1 MQIESMTGFGSAEKG
16 DFSVEVRS
24 VNHKNLDIHFNAPSY
39 LYRLDPDI
47 RKLAKDIF
55 SRGRIDIYVSKL
67 SGSEKKIHVNIKL
80 AQEYQKSLNA
90 LKNGLKLKD
99 DVGLSY
105 FASLRDIFSTDDP
118 DLKMSDFN
126 AALHSALKKLKI
138 SRSKEGKALVAD
150 ILKRMQTIHKDL
162 VKIEGRRKIIA
173 STAASGLR
181 DRLKEIMKDTPVDET
196 RLIQEAAILTERS
209 DITEEMVRI
218 KSHLNYMK
226 DIIKSGDTVGKK
238 LDFVIQELRREVNT
252 IGSKSSDIQITVSVV
267 EMKDELEKIREQVQ
281 NLQ

>member
-1 MQIESMTGFGSAEKG
+1 MHIESMTGFGSAEKG

-55 SRGRIDIYVSKL
+55 SRGRIDIFVSKL
-67 SGSEKKIHVNIKL
+67 SGSEKKIHVNSRL
-80 AQEYQKSLNA
+80 AQEYQKALLSL
-90 LKNGLKLKD
+90 KKELKLKD
-99 DVGLSY
+99 DVGLNFY
-105 FASLRDIFSTDDP
+105 AGLRDIFSSDDP
-118 DLKMSDFN
+118 ELKVSDFN
-126 AALHSALKKLKI
+126 DALHSALKKLKV
-138 SRSKEGKALVAD
+138 SRCKEGKTLVAD
-150 ILKRMQTIHKDL
+150 IHKRTQTINKDL
-162 VKIEGRRKIIA
+162 LKIEARRKKIA
-173 STAASGLR
+173 ATAVTGLR
-181 DRLKEIMKDTPVDET
+181 DRLKEIMKDTQIDET

-209 DITEEMVRI
+209 DITEEAVRI

-226 DIIKSGDTVGKK
+226 DIIKAGGTIGKK

-252 IGSKSSDIQITVSVV
+252 IGSKSSDVGITVSVV

>member
-39 LYRLDPDI
+39 LYRLDADI
-47 RKLAKDIF
+47 RKFAKDSF
-55 SRGRIDIYVSKL
+55 NRGRIDIYVSKL
-67 SGSEKKIHVNIKL
+67 SGNDKKIHINTRL
-80 AQEYQKSLNA
+80 AQEYQKALLSL
-90 LKNGLKLKD
+90 KKELKLKD
-99 DVGLSY
+99 DVGLSFY
-105 FASLRDIFSTDDP
+105 TTLRDIFSSDDP
-118 DLKMSDFN
+118 ELNVSDFN
-126 AALHSALKKLKI
+126 SALHSALKKLKI
-138 SRSKEGKALVAD
+138 SRRKEGKALVAD
-150 ILKRMQTIHKDL
+150 INKRTLTINKYL
-162 VKIEGRRKIIA
+162 LRIESRRKKITT
-173 STAASGLR
+173 TAVSSLR
-181 DRLKEIMKDTPVDET
+181 DRLKDIMKDAHLDES

-209 DITEEMVRI
+209 DITEEAVRI

-252 IGSKSSDIQITVSVV
+252 IGSKSSDIGITVSVV